1 MQLCYWVGFR
11 ISLSLS
17 RKGAIFRDEIENY
30 FSCLAR
36 QDRDYH
42 ITILLFWDDN
52 EITYCYSRVSRPDR
66 DFGKSFLMVEQEKM
80 KLTLVENSQDREF
93 SLKSEENTLDWV
105 SLFENNWGEVPYLL
119 ASSSRV
125 RLTISRRKEISG
137 MCKRCEVEGAS
148 HSTATEKPW
157 IHFISSWLKHRV
169 TEGTNH
175 GLDSWFTQMCH
186 RSAFLMSHV
195 LDISSPKNLSINFAT
210 DHNFKDS
217 SKCALRSTL
226 LKICITQKLTF
237 VSYSTS
243 KRNM

>member
-1 MQLCYWVGFR
+1 M
-11 ISLSLS
+11 
-17 RKGAIFRDEIENY
+17 KGP
-30 FSCLAR
+30 
-36 QDRDYH
+36 H
-42 ITILLFWDDN
+42 
-52 EITYCYSRVSRPDR
+52 
-66 DFGKSFLMVEQEKM
+66 
-80 KLTLVENSQDREF
+80 
-93 SLKSEENTLDWV
+93 
-105 SLFENNWGEVPYLL
+105 
-119 ASSSRV
+119 
-125 RLTISRRKEISG
+125 LTIIACSCRKNDKFSVRRNLFVVCLQRILQKTHAGWNWIVWR
-137 MCKRCEVEGAS
+137 KDY

-157 IHFISSWLKHRV
+157 IHFISSWLRHRV

-217 SKCALRSTL
+217 SKYALRSTL